1 MSEKIRTESD
11 SKKEI
16 LTADDV
22 GFAVDSMLFG
32 LGNTNNIL
40 SAVHILFLLVGKY
53 LRKCGFDTRLIQDR
67 LQLIIFCQNN
77 KNFVALSTG
86 KGYKQVA

>member
-32 LGNTNNIL
+32 LGNTINIL
-40 SAVHILFLLVGKY
+40 SAYFISPY
-53 LRKCGFDTRLIQDR
+53 R
-67 LQLIIFCQNN
+67 
-77 KNFVALSTG
+77 
-86 KGYKQVA
+86 